1 MSFPT
6 SNNFGI
12 NYDRDYSSMGGM
24 GASIFNEP
32 SGGYDSAN
40 DPFSWGNMSSSGML
54 DKGPMFG
61 SYGSGGG
68 GSQWGNIFKALDSA
82 NSWKNKEEQSGY
94 RGGFG
99 QGFKGGPISGGLYQD
114 LGKGKG
120 IFQYQPAQIAG
131 IINHPQKQKSRGLLG
146 TLGGIATGLAG
157 AGVLGPWGMA
167 AGMGAQMLDS

>member
-54 DKGPMFG
+54 DKGPILFMKR
-61 SYGSGGG
+61 
-68 GSQWGNIFKALDSA
+68 N
-82 NSWKNKEEQSGY
+82 
-94 RGGFG
+94 RC
-99 QGFKGGPISGGLYQD
+99 
-114 LGKGKG
+114 
-120 IFQYQPAQIAG
+120 
-131 IINHPQKQKSRGLLG
+131 
-146 TLGGIATGLAG
+146 
-157 AGVLGPWGMA
+157 
-167 AGMGAQMLDS
+167 